1 MKKLIFFSTLFF
13 IVFGTAYVYWFYYN
27 SFADGTREGVLF
39 KFSRK
44 GNIFKTYEGEMV
56 QPGLRSVQG
65 GTINSNNFLFS
76 VTDLAVADSLEK
88 VIGKSVSVHYTQ
100 YRKSLPWRGDNYN
113 GRHQNQESGQY
124 IVDRIDKVSEPNY
137 NTGL

>member
-1 MKKLIFFSTLFF
+1 
-13 IVFGTAYVYWFYYN
+13 
-27 SFADGTREGVLF
+27 
-39 KFSRK
+39 
-44 GNIFKTYEGEMV
+44 MV

-76 VTDLAVADSLEK
+76 VVDIAVADSLEK

-137 NTGL
+137 NSGL